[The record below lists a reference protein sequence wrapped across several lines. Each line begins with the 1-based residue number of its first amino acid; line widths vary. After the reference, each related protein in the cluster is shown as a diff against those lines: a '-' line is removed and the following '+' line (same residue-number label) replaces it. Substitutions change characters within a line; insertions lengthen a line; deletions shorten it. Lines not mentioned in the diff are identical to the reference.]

1 MYLMEGTSGNNDGTT
16 GEAYMTVYD
25 FEGRIVQ
32 SRTKV
37 RAVSDLKALTLSLIH
52 IFVAFHAGDRTVT
65 LSPGQ
70 KISYNPANRKLRLRE
85 GNVDAELDAQLRSF
99 QYVRLS
105 KVAESCLLY
114 TSRCV

>member
-37 RAVSDLKALTLSLIH
+37 RAVSDLKALTE
-52 IFVAFHAGDRTVT
+52 AGITESGYIESEGV
-65 LSPGQ
+65 
-70 KISYNPANRKLRLRE
+70 KIRHGKLFLGFASQSKKDGNRRRANI
-85 GNVDAELDAQLRSF
+85 F
-99 QYVRLS
+99 QYELP
-105 KVAESCLLY
+105 
-114 TSRCV
+114 